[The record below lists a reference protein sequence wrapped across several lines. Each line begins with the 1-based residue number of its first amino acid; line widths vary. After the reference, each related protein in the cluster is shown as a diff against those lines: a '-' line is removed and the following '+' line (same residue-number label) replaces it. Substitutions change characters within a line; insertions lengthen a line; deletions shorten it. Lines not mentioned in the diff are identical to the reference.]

1 MLSNKISDMK
11 CCEKKH
17 CFPNPIITRSKAE
30 FLEAVEQIQY
40 AKQKMARKETFA
52 KPLSLL
58 RGNSMHRYSI
68 YVMIFELLK
77 IENTV
82 FMKHF

>member
-1 MLSNKISDMK
+1 M
-11 CCEKKH
+11 H
-17 CFPNPIITRSKAE
+17 CFQKPIITRSKAE
-30 FLEAVEQIQY
+30 FLKAVEQIQY
-40 AKQKMARKETFA
+40 AKQKMARKETFV

-68 YVMIFELLK
+68 YVMILEF